1 MEGGREGRRVGT
13 GASVNI
19 AKCVRLHLMEGYF
32 GVSMQYILQVDQERR
47 RMRRNRGEAVIDE
60 EAETSNSGGCRR
72 GTVEM
77 EAGEYLMLSLS
88 HEGSTFCHYVCTY
101 VKILSR

>member
-1 MEGGREGRRVGT
+1 MRGNEEGGRAM

-47 RMRRNRGEAVIDE
+47 CMRRNRGKAVIDE
-60 EAETSNSGGCRR
+60 EAETSNSGRCMVGCGGGPMRR
-72 GTVEM
+72 SQENT
-77 EAGEYLMLSLS
+77 
-88 HEGSTFCHYVCTY
+88 
-101 VKILSR
+101 